1 MRAQDGGETTGDE
14 QDRLPTRRRALAVTS
29 ASVVTILSIALAGC
43 SKQPADYCPLTQ
55 GLYWTYEIQYPLSG
69 PTQKPGKLEAKVD
82 GEEIVD
88 GKRYTR
94 ILNLTEGME
103 IPVGLYRRAAEGV
116 YIRSGA
122 HREEG
127 ESLLWPEPPVIGK
140 SWRIKIN
147 GSNFEYRILTQEEM
161 EIPGRKFDHSYT
173 ISVVWD
179 TPQGKSFG
187 YEYRAP
193 GIGLVRKIV
202 NSNGVTA
209 DYLLDAYG
217 SR

>member
-1 MRAQDGGETTGDE
+1 MPAQDGGETTGDE
-14 QDRLPTRRRALAVTS
+14 QDRLPSRRRALAVTS
-29 ASVVTILSIALAGC
+29 ASVVTFLSLAPLGC
-43 SKQPADYCPLTQ
+43 TKRSDDYCPLAQ
-55 GLYWTYEIQYPLSG
+55 GLYWTYAIHFPLSG
-69 PTQKPGKLEAKVD
+69 PTQKPGKLEARVD

-94 ILNLTEGME
+94 ILNLTEGVE

-147 GSNFEYRILTQEEM
+147 GNDFEYRILTQ
-161 EIPGRKFDHSYT
+161 
-173 ISVVWD
+173 
-179 TPQGKSFG
+179 
-187 YEYRAP
+187 
-193 GIGLVRKIV
+193 
-202 NSNGVTA
+202 
-209 DYLLDAYG
+209 
-217 SR
+217 